1 MPALH
6 FTLKGKVHTMITI
19 EDFDKVQICAGT
31 VTSVSI
37 NKKARKPAYKVTLD
51 FGPELGEKTSSA
63 QLTELYQLEDLL
75 GKQLICCVNLEP
87 MHIGSVK
94 SEVRILG
101 TDSKQGVVLLT
112 PMEPVEN
119 GDRVF

>member
-1 MPALH
+1 
-6 FTLKGKVHTMITI
+6 MITI
-19 EDFDKVQICAGT
+19 EDFDKIHMCVGT
-31 VTSVSI
+31 VTAVSM

-63 QLTELYQLEDLL
+63 QLTELYQPEDLI

-101 TDSKQGVVLLT
+101 TESSQGCVLLM
-112 PMEPVEN
+112 PMEAVEN
-119 GDRVF
+119 GDRIF

>member
-1 MPALH
+1 
-6 FTLKGKVHTMITI
+6 MITI
-19 EDFDKVQICAGT
+19 DDFDKVQICAGT
-31 VTSVSI
+31 VISVSI

-51 FGPELGEKTSSA
+51 FGPELGKKTSSA
-63 QLTELYQLEDLL
+63 QLTELYQPEDLL

-119 GDRVF
+119 GDQVF

>member
-1 MPALH
+1 M
-6 FTLKGKVHTMITI
+6 
-19 EDFDKVQICAGT
+19 
-31 VTSVSI
+31 
-37 NKKARKPAYKVTLD
+37 TLD
-51 FGPELGEKTSSA
+51 FGPEIGQKTSSA
-63 QLTELYQLEDLL
+63 QLTELYTPEELL

-94 SEVRILG
+94 SEVHILG

>member
-1 MPALH
+1 MGNATPSTR
-6 FTLKGKVHTMITI
+6 FV
-19 EDFDKVQICAGT
+19 
-31 VTSVSI
+31 
-37 NKKARKPAYKVTLD
+37 
-51 FGPELGEKTSSA
+51 
-63 QLTELYQLEDLL
+63 
-75 GKQLICCVNLEP
+75 
-87 MHIGSVK
+87 GSVK

>member
-1 MPALH
+1 
-6 FTLKGKVHTMITI
+6 MITI
-19 EDFDKVQICAGT
+19 EDFDKVQICVGT
-31 VTSVSI
+31 VISVSI

-51 FGPELGEKTSSA
+51 FGSELGEKTSSA
-63 QLTELYQLEDLL
+63 QLTELYQPEDLL

-112 PMEPVEN
+112 PMETVEN
-119 GDRVF
+119 GDRIF

>member
-1 MPALH
+1 
-6 FTLKGKVHTMITI
+6 MITI
-19 EDFDKVQICAGT
+19 DDFDKVQICAGT

-51 FGPELGEKTSSA
+51 FGPELGKKTSSA
-63 QLTELYQLEDLL
+63 QLTELYQPEDLL

-119 GDRVF
+119 GDQVF

>member
-1 MPALH
+1 MGINH
-6 FTLKGKVHTMITI
+6 SMEGTVMISI
-19 EDFDKVQICAGT
+19 EDFDKVVLMVGT
-31 VTSVSI
+31 VTDVSV

-51 FGPELGEKTSSA
+51 FGEELGKKTSSA
-63 QLTELYQLEDLL
+63 QITQLYQPEDLL

-87 MHIGSVK
+87 IHIGSVK

-101 TDSKQGVVLLT
+101 TESAQGVVLLA
-112 PMEPVEN
+112 PMEPVKN

>member
-1 MPALH
+1 MC
-6 FTLKGKVHTMITI
+6 V
-19 EDFDKVQICAGT
+19 GT
-31 VTSVSI
+31 VTAVSM
-37 NKKARKPAYKVTLD
+37 NKKARKPAYRVTLD

-63 QLTELYQLEDLL
+63 QLTELYQPEDLI

-101 TDSKQGVVLLT
+101 TESSQGCVLLMQ
-112 PMEPVEN
+112 MEAVEN
-119 GDRVF
+119 GDRIF

>member
-1 MPALH
+1 
-6 FTLKGKVHTMITI
+6 MITI
-19 EDFDKVQICAGT
+19 EDFDKVQICVGT

-37 NKKARKPAYKVTLD
+37 NKKARKPAYKVTLN
-51 FGPELGEKTSSA
+51 FGQELGEKTSSA
-63 QLTELYQLEDLL
+63 QLTELYKPEDLL

-101 TDSKQGVVLLT
+101 TKSKQGVVLIT
-112 PMEPVEN
+112 PMESEEN
-119 GDRVF
+119 GDKVF

>member
-1 MPALH
+1 
-6 FTLKGKVHTMITI
+6 MITM

-37 NKKARKPAYKVTLD
+37 NKMARKPAYKVTLD

-63 QLTELYQLEDLL
+63 QLTELYRPEDLL

-101 TDSKQGVVLLT
+101 TESKQGVVLLT

-119 GDRVF
+119 GDKVF

>member
-1 MPALH
+1 
-6 FTLKGKVHTMITI
+6 MITI

-37 NKKARKPAYKVTLD
+37 NKKAHKPAYKVTLD

-63 QLTELYQLEDLL
+63 QLTELNQPEDLL

-119 GDRVF
+119 GDQVF